1 MYSKEQKDI
10 ALRIYHQTESVTET
24 IRILGY
30 PTRRNL
36 YTWIAEE
43 NTPPKTRKEYPVID
57 NPPDH
62 PRNPP
67 LEVKLNAIHRCYEL
81 GENIKYVSED
91 IGYSRASIYQWRKR
105 YLKEGTLGLMN
116 HKNITPGTLVEGS
129 VSSTDISSDEINQ
142 LKAQMQD
149 MQLEIDI
156 LKETINVLKKDPD
169 IDQSTLTNGEKTV
182 IIDVLKNRYS
192 LPLLLQKLQLSKSSY
207 YYQEQ
212 SLQKEDKY
220 TLLRVRV
227 IELFTENKGRYGY
240 RRIHALLKRENIIV
254 SEKVIRRIMKEEQ
267 LVVKIKRT
275 RKYNSYQGEI
285 SPAVDNLINRNF
297 SASKPNEKWLTD
309 ITEFAIPAGKVYLS
323 PIVDCFD
330 GLLVNWNISTS
341 PDALLVNSM
350 LDDAAKLLSV
360 GEKPIIHS
368 DRGVHYRWPGWID
381 RMEKNGFIRSMSKK
395 GCSPDNSACEGV
407 FGRIKNE
414 MFYNA
419 DWSGVNISEFI
430 GILNDYLLN
439 QKDIVVT
446 GIAKDGREAL
456 TLIEEKQ
463 PDLVV
468 LDIIMPHLDGLGVLE
483 RLNSMNLT
491 KFPRIVVLSAV
502 GQDKITQRAITL
514 GADYY
519 VVKPFDMD
527 IFTKRIRDMFNDSLL
542 GNDEPV
548 KKQVAMTTTEMITA
562 PSRGPVDLE
571 TEITNIIHEIG
582 VPAHIKGY
590 MYLREAITMVV
601 NDMELLSAVTKELY
615 PSIAKKYN
623 TTASRVERA
632 IRHAIE
638 VAWGRGQVEAI
649 NKLFGYTVHNEK
661 GKPTNSEF
669 IAIIADKLRLKNKV
683 S

>member
-142 LKAQMQD
+142 LKAQIQ
-149 MQLEIDI
+149 
-156 LKETINVLKKDPD
+156 
-169 IDQSTLTNGEKTV
+169 
-182 IIDVLKNRYS
+182 
-192 LPLLLQKLQLSKSSY
+192 
-207 YYQEQ
+207 
-212 SLQKEDKY
+212 
-220 TLLRVRV
+220 
-227 IELFTENKGRYGY
+227 
-240 RRIHALLKRENIIV
+240 
-254 SEKVIRRIMKEEQ
+254 
-267 LVVKIKRT
+267 
-275 RKYNSYQGEI
+275 
-285 SPAVDNLINRNF
+285 
-297 SASKPNEKWLTD
+297 PNEKWLTD

-430 GILNDYLLN
+430 GILNDYLYWYN
-439 QKDIVVT
+439 
-446 GIAKDGREAL
+446 E
-456 TLIEEKQ
+456 
-463 PDLVV
+463 
-468 LDIIMPHLDGLGVLE
+468 
-483 RLNSMNLT
+483 
-491 KFPRIVVLSAV
+491 
-502 GQDKITQRAITL
+502 
-514 GADYY
+514 
-519 VVKPFDMD
+519 
-527 IFTKRIRDMFNDSLL
+527 KRIKKSLGYLSPIEYRHRL
-542 GNDEPV
+542 G
-548 KKQVAMTTTEMITA
+548 
-562 PSRGPVDLE
+562 L
-571 TEITNIIHEIG
+571 
-582 VPAHIKGY
+582 
-590 MYLREAITMVV
+590 
-601 NDMELLSAVTKELY
+601 VT
-615 PSIAKKYN
+615 
-623 TTASRVERA
+623 
-632 IRHAIE
+632 
-638 VAWGRGQVEAI
+638 
-649 NKLFGYTVHNEK
+649 
-661 GKPTNSEF
+661 
-669 IAIIADKLRLKNKV
+669 
-683 S
+683 

>member
-43 NTPPKTRKEYPVID
+43 NTPPKTRKEYPVIN

-67 LEVKLNAIHRCYEL
+67 LEVKLDAIHRCYEL

-142 LKAQMQD
+142 LKAQIQ
-149 MQLEIDI
+149 
-156 LKETINVLKKDPD
+156 
-169 IDQSTLTNGEKTV
+169 
-182 IIDVLKNRYS
+182 
-192 LPLLLQKLQLSKSSY
+192 
-207 YYQEQ
+207 
-212 SLQKEDKY
+212 
-220 TLLRVRV
+220 
-227 IELFTENKGRYGY
+227 
-240 RRIHALLKRENIIV
+240 A
-254 SEKVIRRIMKEEQ
+254 
-267 LVVKIKRT
+267 
-275 RKYNSYQGEI
+275 
-285 SPAVDNLINRNF
+285 
-297 SASKPNEKWLTD
+297 NEKWLTD

-330 GLLVNWNISTS
+330 G
-341 PDALLVNSM
+341 LLVNSM

-381 RMEKNGFIRSMSKK
+381 RLEKNGFIRSMSKK

-430 GILNDYLLN
+430 GILNDYLYWYN
-439 QKDIVVT
+439 
-446 GIAKDGREAL
+446 E
-456 TLIEEKQ
+456 
-463 PDLVV
+463 
-468 LDIIMPHLDGLGVLE
+468 
-483 RLNSMNLT
+483 
-491 KFPRIVVLSAV
+491 
-502 GQDKITQRAITL
+502 
-514 GADYY
+514 
-519 VVKPFDMD
+519 
-527 IFTKRIRDMFNDSLL
+527 KRIKKSLGYLSPIEYRHRL
-542 GNDEPV
+542 G
-548 KKQVAMTTTEMITA
+548 
-562 PSRGPVDLE
+562 L
-571 TEITNIIHEIG
+571 
-582 VPAHIKGY
+582 
-590 MYLREAITMVV
+590 
-601 NDMELLSAVTKELY
+601 VT
-615 PSIAKKYN
+615 
-623 TTASRVERA
+623 
-632 IRHAIE
+632 
-638 VAWGRGQVEAI
+638 
-649 NKLFGYTVHNEK
+649 
-661 GKPTNSEF
+661 
-669 IAIIADKLRLKNKV
+669 
-683 S
+683 

>member
-43 NTPPKTRKEYPVID
+43 NTPPKTRKKYPVIN

-67 LEVKLNAIHRCYEL
+67 LEVKLDAIHRCYEL
-81 GENIKYVSED
+81 GENIKYVSEN

-142 LKAQMQD
+142 LKAQIQ
-149 MQLEIDI
+149 
-156 LKETINVLKKDPD
+156 
-169 IDQSTLTNGEKTV
+169 
-182 IIDVLKNRYS
+182 
-192 LPLLLQKLQLSKSSY
+192 
-207 YYQEQ
+207 
-212 SLQKEDKY
+212 
-220 TLLRVRV
+220 
-227 IELFTENKGRYGY
+227 
-240 RRIHALLKRENIIV
+240 A
-254 SEKVIRRIMKEEQ
+254 
-267 LVVKIKRT
+267 
-275 RKYNSYQGEI
+275 
-285 SPAVDNLINRNF
+285 
-297 SASKPNEKWLTD
+297 NEKWLTD

-330 GLLVNWNISTS
+330 GLHVNWNIGTS

-430 GILNDYLLN
+430 GILNDYLYWYN
-439 QKDIVVT
+439 
-446 GIAKDGREAL
+446 E
-456 TLIEEKQ
+456 
-463 PDLVV
+463 
-468 LDIIMPHLDGLGVLE
+468 
-483 RLNSMNLT
+483 
-491 KFPRIVVLSAV
+491 
-502 GQDKITQRAITL
+502 
-514 GADYY
+514 
-519 VVKPFDMD
+519 
-527 IFTKRIRDMFNDSLL
+527 KRIKKSLGYLSPIEYRHRL
-542 GNDEPV
+542 G
-548 KKQVAMTTTEMITA
+548 
-562 PSRGPVDLE
+562 L
-571 TEITNIIHEIG
+571 
-582 VPAHIKGY
+582 
-590 MYLREAITMVV
+590 
-601 NDMELLSAVTKELY
+601 VT
-615 PSIAKKYN
+615 
-623 TTASRVERA
+623 
-632 IRHAIE
+632 
-638 VAWGRGQVEAI
+638 
-649 NKLFGYTVHNEK
+649 
-661 GKPTNSEF
+661 
-669 IAIIADKLRLKNKV
+669 
-683 S
+683 

>member
-43 NTPPKTRKEYPVID
+43 NTPPKTRKEYPVIN

-67 LEVKLNAIHRCYEL
+67 LEVKLDAIHRCYEL

-142 LKAQMQD
+142 LKAQIQ
-149 MQLEIDI
+149 
-156 LKETINVLKKDPD
+156 
-169 IDQSTLTNGEKTV
+169 
-182 IIDVLKNRYS
+182 
-192 LPLLLQKLQLSKSSY
+192 
-207 YYQEQ
+207 
-212 SLQKEDKY
+212 
-220 TLLRVRV
+220 
-227 IELFTENKGRYGY
+227 
-240 RRIHALLKRENIIV
+240 A
-254 SEKVIRRIMKEEQ
+254 
-267 LVVKIKRT
+267 
-275 RKYNSYQGEI
+275 
-285 SPAVDNLINRNF
+285 
-297 SASKPNEKWLTD
+297 NEKWLTD
-309 ITEFAIPAGKVYLS
+309 ITEFAIPSGKVYLS

-430 GILNDYLLN
+430 GILNDYL
-439 QKDIVVT
+439 
-446 GIAKDGREAL
+446 
-456 TLIEEKQ
+456 
-463 PDLVV
+463 
-468 LDIIMPHLDGLGVLE
+468 
-483 RLNSMNLT
+483 
-491 KFPRIVVLSAV
+491 
-502 GQDKITQRAITL
+502 
-514 GADYY
+514 YWY
-519 VVKPFDMD
+519 
-527 IFTKRIRDMFNDSLL
+527 
-542 GNDEPV
+542 
-548 KKQVAMTTTEMITA
+548 
-562 PSRGPVDLE
+562 
-571 TEITNIIHEIG
+571 
-582 VPAHIKGY
+582 
-590 MYLREAITMVV
+590 
-601 NDMELLSAVTKELY
+601 
-615 PSIAKKYN
+615 
-623 TTASRVERA
+623 
-632 IRHAIE
+632 
-638 VAWGRGQVEAI
+638 
-649 NKLFGYTVHNEK
+649 NEK
-661 GKPTNSEF
+661 E
-669 IAIIADKLRLKNKV
+669 
-683 S
+683 

>member
-43 NTPPKTRKEYPVID
+43 NTPPKTRKEYPVIN

-67 LEVKLNAIHRCYEL
+67 LEVKLDAIHRCYEL

-142 LKAQMQD
+142 LKAQIQ
-149 MQLEIDI
+149 
-156 LKETINVLKKDPD
+156 
-169 IDQSTLTNGEKTV
+169 
-182 IIDVLKNRYS
+182 
-192 LPLLLQKLQLSKSSY
+192 
-207 YYQEQ
+207 
-212 SLQKEDKY
+212 
-220 TLLRVRV
+220 
-227 IELFTENKGRYGY
+227 
-240 RRIHALLKRENIIV
+240 A
-254 SEKVIRRIMKEEQ
+254 
-267 LVVKIKRT
+267 
-275 RKYNSYQGEI
+275 
-285 SPAVDNLINRNF
+285 
-297 SASKPNEKWLTD
+297 NEKWLTD

-368 DRGVHYRWPGWID
+368 DKGVHYRWPGWID

-414 MFYNA
+414 LFYNA

-430 GILNDYLLN
+430 GILNDYLYWYN
-439 QKDIVVT
+439 
-446 GIAKDGREAL
+446 E
-456 TLIEEKQ
+456 
-463 PDLVV
+463 
-468 LDIIMPHLDGLGVLE
+468 
-483 RLNSMNLT
+483 
-491 KFPRIVVLSAV
+491 
-502 GQDKITQRAITL
+502 
-514 GADYY
+514 
-519 VVKPFDMD
+519 
-527 IFTKRIRDMFNDSLL
+527 KRIKKSL
-542 GNDEPV
+542 
-548 KKQVAMTTTEMITA
+548 
-562 PSRGPVDLE
+562 
-571 TEITNIIHEIG
+571 
-582 VPAHIKGY
+582 GY
-590 MYLREAITMVV
+590 
-601 NDMELLSAVTKELY
+601 LS
-615 PSIAKKYN
+615 PI
-623 TTASRVERA
+623 
-632 IRHAIE
+632 
-638 VAWGRGQVEAI
+638 
-649 NKLFGYTVHNEK
+649 
-661 GKPTNSEF
+661 
-669 IAIIADKLRLKNKV
+669 
-683 S
+683 

>member
-142 LKAQMQD
+142 LKPQIQA
-149 MQLEIDI
+149 
-156 LKETINVLKKDPD
+156 
-169 IDQSTLTNGEKTV
+169 
-182 IIDVLKNRYS
+182 
-192 LPLLLQKLQLSKSSY
+192 
-207 YYQEQ
+207 
-212 SLQKEDKY
+212 
-220 TLLRVRV
+220 
-227 IELFTENKGRYGY
+227 
-240 RRIHALLKRENIIV
+240 
-254 SEKVIRRIMKEEQ
+254 
-267 LVVKIKRT
+267 
-275 RKYNSYQGEI
+275 
-285 SPAVDNLINRNF
+285 
-297 SASKPNEKWLTD
+297 NEKWLTD

-350 LDDAAKLLSV
+350 LDDAAKLLSL

-395 GCSPDNSACEGV
+395 GCSPDNSACEDV

-430 GILNDYLLN
+430 GILNDYLYWYN
-439 QKDIVVT
+439 
-446 GIAKDGREAL
+446 E
-456 TLIEEKQ
+456 
-463 PDLVV
+463 
-468 LDIIMPHLDGLGVLE
+468 
-483 RLNSMNLT
+483 
-491 KFPRIVVLSAV
+491 
-502 GQDKITQRAITL
+502 
-514 GADYY
+514 
-519 VVKPFDMD
+519 
-527 IFTKRIRDMFNDSLL
+527 KRIKKSLGYLSPIEYRHRL
-542 GNDEPV
+542 G
-548 KKQVAMTTTEMITA
+548 
-562 PSRGPVDLE
+562 L
-571 TEITNIIHEIG
+571 
-582 VPAHIKGY
+582 
-590 MYLREAITMVV
+590 
-601 NDMELLSAVTKELY
+601 VT
-615 PSIAKKYN
+615 
-623 TTASRVERA
+623 
-632 IRHAIE
+632 
-638 VAWGRGQVEAI
+638 
-649 NKLFGYTVHNEK
+649 
-661 GKPTNSEF
+661 
-669 IAIIADKLRLKNKV
+669 
-683 S
+683 

>member
-43 NTPPKTRKEYPVID
+43 NTPPKTRKKYPVIN

-67 LEVKLNAIHRCYEL
+67 LEVKLDAIHRCYEL
-81 GENIKYVSED
+81 GENIKYVSEN

-116 HKNITPGTLVEGS
+116 HKNITPGTLVESS

-142 LKAQMQD
+142 LKAQIQ
-149 MQLEIDI
+149 
-156 LKETINVLKKDPD
+156 
-169 IDQSTLTNGEKTV
+169 
-182 IIDVLKNRYS
+182 
-192 LPLLLQKLQLSKSSY
+192 
-207 YYQEQ
+207 
-212 SLQKEDKY
+212 
-220 TLLRVRV
+220 
-227 IELFTENKGRYGY
+227 
-240 RRIHALLKRENIIV
+240 A
-254 SEKVIRRIMKEEQ
+254 
-267 LVVKIKRT
+267 
-275 RKYNSYQGEI
+275 
-285 SPAVDNLINRNF
+285 
-297 SASKPNEKWLTD
+297 NEKWLTD
-309 ITEFAIPAGKVYLS
+309 ITEFAIPSGKVYLS

-430 GILNDYLLN
+430 GILNDYLYWYN
-439 QKDIVVT
+439 
-446 GIAKDGREAL
+446 E
-456 TLIEEKQ
+456 
-463 PDLVV
+463 
-468 LDIIMPHLDGLGVLE
+468 
-483 RLNSMNLT
+483 
-491 KFPRIVVLSAV
+491 
-502 GQDKITQRAITL
+502 
-514 GADYY
+514 
-519 VVKPFDMD
+519 
-527 IFTKRIRDMFNDSLL
+527 KRIKKSLGYLSPIEYRHRL
-542 GNDEPV
+542 G
-548 KKQVAMTTTEMITA
+548 
-562 PSRGPVDLE
+562 L
-571 TEITNIIHEIG
+571 
-582 VPAHIKGY
+582 
-590 MYLREAITMVV
+590 
-601 NDMELLSAVTKELY
+601 VT
-615 PSIAKKYN
+615 
-623 TTASRVERA
+623 
-632 IRHAIE
+632 
-638 VAWGRGQVEAI
+638 
-649 NKLFGYTVHNEK
+649 
-661 GKPTNSEF
+661 
-669 IAIIADKLRLKNKV
+669 
-683 S
+683 

>member
-142 LKAQMQD
+142 LKAQIQ
-149 MQLEIDI
+149 
-156 LKETINVLKKDPD
+156 
-169 IDQSTLTNGEKTV
+169 
-182 IIDVLKNRYS
+182 
-192 LPLLLQKLQLSKSSY
+192 
-207 YYQEQ
+207 
-212 SLQKEDKY
+212 
-220 TLLRVRV
+220 
-227 IELFTENKGRYGY
+227 
-240 RRIHALLKRENIIV
+240 A
-254 SEKVIRRIMKEEQ
+254 
-267 LVVKIKRT
+267 
-275 RKYNSYQGEI
+275 
-285 SPAVDNLINRNF
+285 
-297 SASKPNEKWLTD
+297 NEKWLTD

-341 PDALLVNSM
+341 PDALHVNSM

-430 GILNDYLLN
+430 GILNDYLYWYN
-439 QKDIVVT
+439 
-446 GIAKDGREAL
+446 E
-456 TLIEEKQ
+456 
-463 PDLVV
+463 
-468 LDIIMPHLDGLGVLE
+468 
-483 RLNSMNLT
+483 
-491 KFPRIVVLSAV
+491 
-502 GQDKITQRAITL
+502 
-514 GADYY
+514 
-519 VVKPFDMD
+519 
-527 IFTKRIRDMFNDSLL
+527 KRIKKSLGYLSPIEYRHRL
-542 GNDEPV
+542 G
-548 KKQVAMTTTEMITA
+548 
-562 PSRGPVDLE
+562 L
-571 TEITNIIHEIG
+571 
-582 VPAHIKGY
+582 
-590 MYLREAITMVV
+590 
-601 NDMELLSAVTKELY
+601 VT
-615 PSIAKKYN
+615 
-623 TTASRVERA
+623 
-632 IRHAIE
+632 
-638 VAWGRGQVEAI
+638 
-649 NKLFGYTVHNEK
+649 
-661 GKPTNSEF
+661 
-669 IAIIADKLRLKNKV
+669 
-683 S
+683 

>member
-10 ALRIYHQTESVTET
+10 ALLIYHQTESVTET

-43 NTPPKTRKEYPVID
+43 NTPPKTRKEYPVIN

-67 LEVKLNAIHRCYEL
+67 LEVKLDAIHRCYEL

-142 LKAQMQD
+142 LKAQIQ
-149 MQLEIDI
+149 
-156 LKETINVLKKDPD
+156 
-169 IDQSTLTNGEKTV
+169 
-182 IIDVLKNRYS
+182 
-192 LPLLLQKLQLSKSSY
+192 
-207 YYQEQ
+207 
-212 SLQKEDKY
+212 
-220 TLLRVRV
+220 
-227 IELFTENKGRYGY
+227 
-240 RRIHALLKRENIIV
+240 A
-254 SEKVIRRIMKEEQ
+254 
-267 LVVKIKRT
+267 
-275 RKYNSYQGEI
+275 
-285 SPAVDNLINRNF
+285 
-297 SASKPNEKWLTD
+297 NEKWLTD

-341 PDALLVNSM
+341 PDALLANSM

-414 MFYNA
+414 LFYNA

-430 GILNDYLLN
+430 GILNDYLYWYN
-439 QKDIVVT
+439 
-446 GIAKDGREAL
+446 E
-456 TLIEEKQ
+456 
-463 PDLVV
+463 
-468 LDIIMPHLDGLGVLE
+468 
-483 RLNSMNLT
+483 
-491 KFPRIVVLSAV
+491 
-502 GQDKITQRAITL
+502 
-514 GADYY
+514 
-519 VVKPFDMD
+519 
-527 IFTKRIRDMFNDSLL
+527 KRIKKSLGYLSPIEYRHRL
-542 GNDEPV
+542 G
-548 KKQVAMTTTEMITA
+548 
-562 PSRGPVDLE
+562 L
-571 TEITNIIHEIG
+571 
-582 VPAHIKGY
+582 
-590 MYLREAITMVV
+590 
-601 NDMELLSAVTKELY
+601 VT
-615 PSIAKKYN
+615 
-623 TTASRVERA
+623 
-632 IRHAIE
+632 
-638 VAWGRGQVEAI
+638 
-649 NKLFGYTVHNEK
+649 
-661 GKPTNSEF
+661 
-669 IAIIADKLRLKNKV
+669 
-683 S
+683 

>member
-43 NTPPKTRKEYPVID
+43 NTPPKTRKEYPVIN

-67 LEVKLNAIHRCYEL
+67 LEVKLDAIHRCYEL

-116 HKNITPGTLVEGS
+116 HKNITPGTLVESS

-142 LKAQMQD
+142 LKAQIQ
-149 MQLEIDI
+149 
-156 LKETINVLKKDPD
+156 
-169 IDQSTLTNGEKTV
+169 
-182 IIDVLKNRYS
+182 
-192 LPLLLQKLQLSKSSY
+192 
-207 YYQEQ
+207 
-212 SLQKEDKY
+212 
-220 TLLRVRV
+220 
-227 IELFTENKGRYGY
+227 
-240 RRIHALLKRENIIV
+240 A
-254 SEKVIRRIMKEEQ
+254 
-267 LVVKIKRT
+267 
-275 RKYNSYQGEI
+275 
-285 SPAVDNLINRNF
+285 
-297 SASKPNEKWLTD
+297 NEKWLTD

-350 LDDAAKLLSV
+350 LDNAAKLLSV

-381 RMEKNGFIRSMSKK
+381 RMEKNGFIRSVSKK

-430 GILNDYLLN
+430 GILNDYLYWYN
-439 QKDIVVT
+439 
-446 GIAKDGREAL
+446 E
-456 TLIEEKQ
+456 
-463 PDLVV
+463 
-468 LDIIMPHLDGLGVLE
+468 
-483 RLNSMNLT
+483 
-491 KFPRIVVLSAV
+491 
-502 GQDKITQRAITL
+502 
-514 GADYY
+514 
-519 VVKPFDMD
+519 
-527 IFTKRIRDMFNDSLL
+527 KRIKKSLGYLSPIEYRHRL
-542 GNDEPV
+542 G
-548 KKQVAMTTTEMITA
+548 
-562 PSRGPVDLE
+562 L
-571 TEITNIIHEIG
+571 
-582 VPAHIKGY
+582 
-590 MYLREAITMVV
+590 
-601 NDMELLSAVTKELY
+601 VT
-615 PSIAKKYN
+615 
-623 TTASRVERA
+623 
-632 IRHAIE
+632 
-638 VAWGRGQVEAI
+638 
-649 NKLFGYTVHNEK
+649 
-661 GKPTNSEF
+661 
-669 IAIIADKLRLKNKV
+669 
-683 S
+683 

>member
-67 LEVKLNAIHRCYEL
+67 LEVKLDAIHRCYEL

-105 YLKEGTLGLMN
+105 YLKEGTLSLMN

-142 LKAQMQD
+142 LKAQIQ
-149 MQLEIDI
+149 
-156 LKETINVLKKDPD
+156 
-169 IDQSTLTNGEKTV
+169 
-182 IIDVLKNRYS
+182 
-192 LPLLLQKLQLSKSSY
+192 
-207 YYQEQ
+207 
-212 SLQKEDKY
+212 
-220 TLLRVRV
+220 
-227 IELFTENKGRYGY
+227 
-240 RRIHALLKRENIIV
+240 A
-254 SEKVIRRIMKEEQ
+254 
-267 LVVKIKRT
+267 
-275 RKYNSYQGEI
+275 
-285 SPAVDNLINRNF
+285 
-297 SASKPNEKWLTD
+297 NEKWLTD

-430 GILNDYLLN
+430 GILNDYLYWYN
-439 QKDIVVT
+439 
-446 GIAKDGREAL
+446 E
-456 TLIEEKQ
+456 
-463 PDLVV
+463 
-468 LDIIMPHLDGLGVLE
+468 
-483 RLNSMNLT
+483 
-491 KFPRIVVLSAV
+491 
-502 GQDKITQRAITL
+502 
-514 GADYY
+514 
-519 VVKPFDMD
+519 
-527 IFTKRIRDMFNDSLL
+527 KRIKKSLGYLSPIEYRHRL
-542 GNDEPV
+542 G
-548 KKQVAMTTTEMITA
+548 
-562 PSRGPVDLE
+562 L
-571 TEITNIIHEIG
+571 
-582 VPAHIKGY
+582 
-590 MYLREAITMVV
+590 
-601 NDMELLSAVTKELY
+601 VT
-615 PSIAKKYN
+615 
-623 TTASRVERA
+623 
-632 IRHAIE
+632 
-638 VAWGRGQVEAI
+638 
-649 NKLFGYTVHNEK
+649 
-661 GKPTNSEF
+661 
-669 IAIIADKLRLKNKV
+669 
-683 S
+683 

>member
-43 NTPPKTRKEYPVID
+43 NTPPKTRKEYPVIN

-67 LEVKLNAIHRCYEL
+67 LEVKLDAIQRCYEL

-142 LKAQMQD
+142 LKAQIQ
-149 MQLEIDI
+149 
-156 LKETINVLKKDPD
+156 
-169 IDQSTLTNGEKTV
+169 
-182 IIDVLKNRYS
+182 
-192 LPLLLQKLQLSKSSY
+192 
-207 YYQEQ
+207 
-212 SLQKEDKY
+212 
-220 TLLRVRV
+220 
-227 IELFTENKGRYGY
+227 
-240 RRIHALLKRENIIV
+240 A
-254 SEKVIRRIMKEEQ
+254 
-267 LVVKIKRT
+267 
-275 RKYNSYQGEI
+275 
-285 SPAVDNLINRNF
+285 
-297 SASKPNEKWLTD
+297 NEKWLTD

-430 GILNDYLLN
+430 GILNDYLYWYN
-439 QKDIVVT
+439 
-446 GIAKDGREAL
+446 E
-456 TLIEEKQ
+456 
-463 PDLVV
+463 
-468 LDIIMPHLDGLGVLE
+468 
-483 RLNSMNLT
+483 
-491 KFPRIVVLSAV
+491 
-502 GQDKITQRAITL
+502 
-514 GADYY
+514 
-519 VVKPFDMD
+519 
-527 IFTKRIRDMFNDSLL
+527 KRIKKSLGYLSPIEYRHRL
-542 GNDEPV
+542 G
-548 KKQVAMTTTEMITA
+548 
-562 PSRGPVDLE
+562 L
-571 TEITNIIHEIG
+571 
-582 VPAHIKGY
+582 
-590 MYLREAITMVV
+590 
-601 NDMELLSAVTKELY
+601 VT
-615 PSIAKKYN
+615 
-623 TTASRVERA
+623 
-632 IRHAIE
+632 
-638 VAWGRGQVEAI
+638 
-649 NKLFGYTVHNEK
+649 
-661 GKPTNSEF
+661 
-669 IAIIADKLRLKNKV
+669 
-683 S
+683 

>member
-43 NTPPKTRKEYPVID
+43 NTPPKTRKKYPVIN

-67 LEVKLNAIHRCYEL
+67 LEVKLDAIHRCYEL

-142 LKAQMQD
+142 LKAQIQ
-149 MQLEIDI
+149 
-156 LKETINVLKKDPD
+156 
-169 IDQSTLTNGEKTV
+169 
-182 IIDVLKNRYS
+182 
-192 LPLLLQKLQLSKSSY
+192 
-207 YYQEQ
+207 
-212 SLQKEDKY
+212 
-220 TLLRVRV
+220 
-227 IELFTENKGRYGY
+227 
-240 RRIHALLKRENIIV
+240 A
-254 SEKVIRRIMKEEQ
+254 
-267 LVVKIKRT
+267 
-275 RKYNSYQGEI
+275 
-285 SPAVDNLINRNF
+285 
-297 SASKPNEKWLTD
+297 NEKWLTD

-381 RMEKNGFIRSMSKK
+381 RMEKNGFIRLMSKK

-430 GILNDYLLN
+430 GILNDYLYWYN
-439 QKDIVVT
+439 
-446 GIAKDGREAL
+446 E
-456 TLIEEKQ
+456 
-463 PDLVV
+463 
-468 LDIIMPHLDGLGVLE
+468 
-483 RLNSMNLT
+483 
-491 KFPRIVVLSAV
+491 
-502 GQDKITQRAITL
+502 
-514 GADYY
+514 
-519 VVKPFDMD
+519 
-527 IFTKRIRDMFNDSLL
+527 KRIKKSLGYLSPIEYRHRL
-542 GNDEPV
+542 G
-548 KKQVAMTTTEMITA
+548 
-562 PSRGPVDLE
+562 L
-571 TEITNIIHEIG
+571 
-582 VPAHIKGY
+582 
-590 MYLREAITMVV
+590 
-601 NDMELLSAVTKELY
+601 VT
-615 PSIAKKYN
+615 
-623 TTASRVERA
+623 
-632 IRHAIE
+632 
-638 VAWGRGQVEAI
+638 
-649 NKLFGYTVHNEK
+649 
-661 GKPTNSEF
+661 
-669 IAIIADKLRLKNKV
+669 
-683 S
+683 

>member
-1 MYSKEQKDI
+1 
-10 ALRIYHQTESVTET
+10 
-24 IRILGY
+24 
-30 PTRRNL
+30 
-36 YTWIAEE
+36 
-43 NTPPKTRKEYPVID
+43 
-57 NPPDH
+57 
-62 PRNPP
+62 
-67 LEVKLNAIHRCYEL
+67 
-81 GENIKYVSED
+81 
-91 IGYSRASIYQWRKR
+91 
-105 YLKEGTLGLMN
+105 MN
-116 HKNITPGTLVEGS
+116 HKNITSGTLVEGS
-129 VSSTDISSDEINQ
+129 ASSTDISSDEINQ
-142 LKAQMQD
+142 LKAQIQD

-169 IDQSTLTNGEKTV
+169 IDQSALSNREKAV

-212 SLQKEDKY
+212 SLKKEDKY

-430 GILNDYLLN
+430 GILNDYL
-439 QKDIVVT
+439 
-446 GIAKDGREAL
+446 
-456 TLIEEKQ
+456 
-463 PDLVV
+463 
-468 LDIIMPHLDGLGVLE
+468 
-483 RLNSMNLT
+483 
-491 KFPRIVVLSAV
+491 
-502 GQDKITQRAITL
+502 
-514 GADYY
+514 YWY
-519 VVKPFDMD
+519 
-527 IFTKRIRDMFNDSLL
+527 
-542 GNDEPV
+542 
-548 KKQVAMTTTEMITA
+548 
-562 PSRGPVDLE
+562 
-571 TEITNIIHEIG
+571 
-582 VPAHIKGY
+582 
-590 MYLREAITMVV
+590 
-601 NDMELLSAVTKELY
+601 
-615 PSIAKKYN
+615 
-623 TTASRVERA
+623 
-632 IRHAIE
+632 
-638 VAWGRGQVEAI
+638 
-649 NKLFGYTVHNEK
+649 NEK
-661 GKPTNSEF
+661 E
-669 IAIIADKLRLKNKV
+669 
-683 S
+683 

>member
-43 NTPPKTRKEYPVID
+43 NTPPKTRKEYPVIN

-67 LEVKLNAIHRCYEL
+67 LEVKLDAIHRCYEL

-105 YLKEGTLGLMN
+105 YVKEGTLGLMN

-142 LKAQMQD
+142 LKAQIQ
-149 MQLEIDI
+149 
-156 LKETINVLKKDPD
+156 
-169 IDQSTLTNGEKTV
+169 
-182 IIDVLKNRYS
+182 
-192 LPLLLQKLQLSKSSY
+192 
-207 YYQEQ
+207 
-212 SLQKEDKY
+212 
-220 TLLRVRV
+220 
-227 IELFTENKGRYGY
+227 
-240 RRIHALLKRENIIV
+240 A
-254 SEKVIRRIMKEEQ
+254 
-267 LVVKIKRT
+267 
-275 RKYNSYQGEI
+275 
-285 SPAVDNLINRNF
+285 
-297 SASKPNEKWLTD
+297 NEKWLTD
-309 ITEFAIPAGKVYLS
+309 ITEFAIPSGKVYLS

-430 GILNDYLLN
+430 GILNDYLYWYN
-439 QKDIVVT
+439 
-446 GIAKDGREAL
+446 E
-456 TLIEEKQ
+456 
-463 PDLVV
+463 
-468 LDIIMPHLDGLGVLE
+468 
-483 RLNSMNLT
+483 
-491 KFPRIVVLSAV
+491 
-502 GQDKITQRAITL
+502 
-514 GADYY
+514 
-519 VVKPFDMD
+519 
-527 IFTKRIRDMFNDSLL
+527 KRIKKSLGYLSPIEYRHRL
-542 GNDEPV
+542 G
-548 KKQVAMTTTEMITA
+548 
-562 PSRGPVDLE
+562 L
-571 TEITNIIHEIG
+571 
-582 VPAHIKGY
+582 
-590 MYLREAITMVV
+590 
-601 NDMELLSAVTKELY
+601 VT
-615 PSIAKKYN
+615 
-623 TTASRVERA
+623 
-632 IRHAIE
+632 
-638 VAWGRGQVEAI
+638 
-649 NKLFGYTVHNEK
+649 
-661 GKPTNSEF
+661 
-669 IAIIADKLRLKNKV
+669 
-683 S
+683 